1 MGLMRGVRGVGTDG
15 GGERDGGVAIA
26 TGEAEEDL
34 EQVIGVGKE
43 GAGEV
48 STVGWRAGSG

>member
-1 MGLMRGVRGVGTDG
+1 VGLMRGVRGVGTDG